1 MTVRLSPT
9 QRAILDAAAA
19 RRDGTLTPLPSTV
32 TMRGKNLERTLAALV
47 RRGFATD
54 TSTQRDDAV
63 ARPLEEASA
72 TSLVIT
78 PAGRAA
84 AGDADV
90 GAAELPSPDLRVPDT
105 PLTLVPAPVP
115 TPGGKLGVVLQ
126 VVAKAEGAT
135 IEEIAGATNWLRHTS
150 RAALTRLRQRGFDIR
165 SERVDGRRV
174 YRLHTAA

>member
-1 MTVRLSPT
+1 MTVRLSLT

-72 TSLVIT
+72 ISLVIT

-84 AGDADV
+84 IGAADV
-90 GAAELPSPDLRVPDT
+90 VEAEVPSPDLPTPDT

-115 TPGGKLGVVLQ
+115 GPGGKLGMVLQ
-126 VVAKAEGAT
+126 FVSAGRPVASIRVEQ
-135 IEEIAGATNWLRHTS
+135 S
-150 RAALTRLRQRGFDIR
+150 RAKVGHVAPKIESAGRPG
-165 SERVDGRRV
+165 SAPSGRVRDPDP
-174 YRLHTAA
+174 LD